1 MSEASAEDL
10 RSQRA
15 RALINYVRN
24 SVDATFARID
34 AIWIDGDRDIVDVTL
49 EPQLPQDRAVAIANV
64 EPIRLM
70 FPKADDRAPNIFSLR
85 EDFPIGLVHTSFD
98 QGVEG
103 RCLCI
108 WEENWHDLGRTLTPQ
123 ALVERIRDW
132 FARTAKGELHQP
144 DQPLEPLIPAVS
156 DTLVIPTG
164 SPSAAWHIAYSIKHN
179 ESWTVTVDSNPQ
191 KGAKAPPFPLFALE
205 LPPQVHGALHARP
218 ENLET
223 LRQLVDSMGIDFAK
237 TLGEWLAETE
247 QLKANDRRPLILVTI
262 PKLRNASNQ
271 VEAWENWAFL
281 PIASLA
287 ELGEALG
294 RTFSGEGNT
303 SSLRIIS
310 AVPESLNE
318 VVLIGWRVVQR
329 LDRAAAR
336 TFSGNAALTDRK
348 LVAVGA
354 GAIGSNVIVNTMR
367 AGVGTWA
374 IIDNDLV
381 LPHNTVRQAQINMM
395 IGHTKAETACYLGNN
410 VLDEEGCKYIAVDF
424 LNPGNEAENVTGAL
438 AEADFVIDLSASP
451 SVLGRIADD
460 KTVARA
466 ASLFFNPDG
475 NELVVLAEGADRS
488 LRVDEIEAQY
498 FLAAA
503 TDPLLE
509 GHLSSAKLDM
519 VRYANA
525 CQDLSRPLPPWQ
537 VQTLCGIAS
546 GRLLTLLESTEHVA
560 NAWRLDATTGAVLPV
575 CIPVTGVHR
584 HQFDGWRVT
593 LTYDVLDRM
602 QAFRRRSLPNET
614 GGVLIGSFDT
624 VRAVVHIV
632 AALPAPEDSRQA
644 PTYFI
649 RGSKNLKPLVDGI
662 TLRSAGVLC
671 YVGEWHSHPDDAA
684 ARPSDDDEV
693 VFDHLIAHIG
703 PTGTPYVMAICG
715 RDETWLRAGWQPHEH
730 EEATVAHAR
739 Q

>member
-1 MSEASAEDL
+1 M
-10 RSQRA
+10 
-15 RALINYVRN
+15 
-24 SVDATFARID
+24 
-34 AIWIDGDRDIVDVTL
+34 
-49 EPQLPQDRAVAIANV
+49 
-64 EPIRLM
+64 
-70 FPKADDRAPNIFSLR
+70 
-85 EDFPIGLVHTSFD
+85 
-98 QGVEG
+98 
-103 RCLCI
+103 
-108 WEENWHDLGRTLTPQ
+108 
-123 ALVERIRDW
+123 
-132 FARTAKGELHQP
+132 
-144 DQPLEPLIPAVS
+144 
-156 DTLVIPTG
+156 
-164 SPSAAWHIAYSIKHN
+164 
-179 ESWTVTVDSNPQ
+179 
-191 KGAKAPPFPLFALE
+191 
-205 LPPQVHGALHARP
+205 HGALHARP

-509 GHLSSAKLDM
+509 GHLSSARLDM

>member
-1 MSEASAEDL
+1 MREASAEDL
-10 RSQRA
+10 RSLRA
-15 RALINYVRN
+15 RALINYIRN
-24 SVDATFARID
+24 SVDSTFARVD
-34 AIWIDGDRDIVDVTL
+34 AIWINGDRDIVDVTL

-70 FPKADDRAPNIFSLR
+70 FPKADDRAPNILSLR
-85 EDFPIGLVHTSFD
+85 KDFPIGLVHTSFE
-98 QGVEG
+98 QGVDG
-103 RCLCI
+103 RYLCI

-132 FARTAKGELHQP
+132 FARTAKGELHQLG
-144 DQPLEPLIPAVS
+144 QPLEPLIPAVS

-164 SPSAAWHIAYSIKHN
+164 SPSAAWHITNSIKHN
-179 ESWTVTVDSNPQ
+179 ESWTITVDNNSQ
-191 KGAKAPPFPLFALE
+191 QDAKVPPFPLFALE

-223 LRQLVDSMGIDFAK
+223 LRQLVESMGIDFANA
-237 TLGEWLAETE
+237 LGEWLAEAE
-247 QLKANDRRPLILVTI
+247 QLKANDRRPLILVNI

-281 PIASLA
+281 PIASLG
-287 ELGEALG
+287 ELGETLG

-310 AVPESLNE
+310 TAPESLKE
-318 VVLIGWRVVQR
+318 VILIGWRVVQR

-336 TFSGNAALTDRK
+336 KFSGNTALTDRK

-367 AGVGTWA
+367 AGVGTWE

-395 IGHTKAETACYLGNN
+395 IGYTKAETACFQGNN

-424 LNPGNEAENVTGAL
+424 LNPGNEAEAVAGAL
-438 AEADFVIDLSASP
+438 AGADLVVDLSASP

-460 KTVARA
+460 DTVVRA
-466 ASLFFNPDG
+466 ASLFFNPGGD
-475 NELVVLAEGADRS
+475 ELVVLAEGADRS
-488 LRVDEIEAQY
+488 PRLDEIEAQY
-498 FLAAA
+498 FLAASV
-503 TDPLLE
+503 DPILE
-509 GHLSSAKLDM
+509 GHLYSARLDL

-546 GRLLTLLESTEHVA
+546 GRLLTLLESTECMALV
-560 NAWRLDATTGAVLPV
+560 WRLDGATGAVTPAQVPLA
-575 CIPVTGVHR
+575 GVHR

-593 LTYDVLDRM
+593 LTYDVISQM
-602 QAFRRRSLPNET
+602 QALRHNALPNET

-632 AALPAPEDSRQA
+632 SALPAPEDSRQA

-649 RGSKNLKPLVDGI
+649 RGSKDLKPLVDRLA
-662 TLRSAGVLC
+662 LRSAGTLC
-671 YVGEWHSHPDDAA
+671 YVGEWHSHPDGAA

-693 VFDHLIAHIG
+693 VFGHLVAHLG
-703 PTGTPYVMAICG
+703 PTGTPFVMAICG
-715 RDETWLRAGWQPHEH
+715 RDETWLRAGWQSHEH
-730 EEATVAHAR
+730 EEATVVHAS